1 MNIYLT
7 SEKLDGIADLTKPGE
22 IVAITTAANVYKTR
36 PFVVQDLEWFEKNKF
51 NVTEFDLHTGTPREL
66 TKILK
71 HIDIM
76 YVSGGNTFY
85 LLQEIYAQDY
95 QTIINNFIQKPDTLY
110 IGSSAGACIL
120 GIDIAPLAEMDDPK
134 EAPDLVQTHALNIV
148 ESVIVPHFDN
158 SKCKSTISKITDACQ
173 KAGHNIL
180 SINDDQAI
188 TIIDGVINYQQF

>member
-7 SEKLDGIADLTKPGE
+7 SQKLDGITDLTKPSE
-22 IVAITTAANVYKTR
+22 IVAITTAANVYTKK
-36 PFVVQDLEWFEKNKF
+36 PFVGQDLEWFEKNKF
-51 NVTEFDLHTGTPREL
+51 SITQFDLHTGTPREL

-71 HIDIM
+71 HTDIM
-76 YVSGGNTFY
+76 YVSGGNVFY

-95 QTIINNFIQKPDTLY
+95 QDIINNFIQKPKTLY
-110 IGSSAGACIL
+110 IGASAGACIL

-134 EAPDLVQTHALNIV
+134 QAPDLEQTHALNIV

-158 SKCKSTISKITDACQ
+158 SKYKAKMSKVTDACQ

-180 SINDDQAI
+180 SINDDQTI

>member
-7 SEKLDGIADLTKPGE
+7 SEKLDGVNDLAKTKE
-22 IVAITTAANVYKTR
+22 VVSITTAANVYDKKIYIDADR
-36 PFVVQDLEWFEKNKF
+36 EWFENNKYII
-51 NVTEFDLHTGTPREL
+51 TEFDLHTGTPREL
-66 TKILK
+66 SKILT
-71 HIDIM
+71 HIDII
-76 YVSGGNTFY
+76 YVSGGNVFY

-95 QTIINNFIQKPDTLY
+95 QPIINNFIQKPDTLY

-134 EAPDLVQTHALNIV
+134 EAPDLEETHALNIV

-158 SKCKSTISKITDACQ
+158 SKYKSKIAKVTDACQ